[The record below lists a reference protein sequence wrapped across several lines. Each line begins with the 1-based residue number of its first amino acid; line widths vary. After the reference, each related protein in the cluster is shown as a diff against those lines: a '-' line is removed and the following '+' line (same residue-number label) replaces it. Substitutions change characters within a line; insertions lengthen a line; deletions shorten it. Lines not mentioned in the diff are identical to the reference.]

1 MELIIGLSTTAVF
14 WITAAVVVIRSNKKL
29 KSSRQQSRKHKPA
42 MIRRF
47 HPEVD
52 RLLELELN

>member
-14 WITAAVVVIRSNKKL
+14 WITASIVVIRSNKKL
-29 KSSRQQSRKHKPA
+29 KSSRKPQKSVPA
-42 MIRRF
+42 KIRRF

-52 RLLELELN
+52 RLLEMELN